1 METAPRI
8 GILAHAGNQNL
19 GDEALIATVVQTVRR
34 RLPAA
39 GIYGCTRQP
48 QLSVRERMEVGD
60 RYMDW
65 GMVYYNS
72 WLRDHNRYY
81 LDLARQQAQ
90 NAVLS
95 YFQLQLAL
103 GHAYPDFYLLDKRRL
118 RGCLFLREIDGAASR
133 SRVELDDSG
142 REGCLK

>member
-1 METAPRI
+1 MMRVWIAAI
-8 GILAHAGNQNL
+8 AAALAL
-19 GDEALIATVVQTVRR
+19 L
-34 RLPAA
+34 AA
-39 GIYGCTRQP
+39 GFHGCTRQP
-48 QLSVRERMEVGD
+48 QLSVRERMEAGD

-72 WLRDHNRYY
+72 WLRDRNRYY

-103 GHAYPDFYLLDKRRL
+103 GHAYPDFYILDKRRL

-133 SRVELDDSG
+133 NRVELDDSA
-142 REGCLK
+142 RAGCLR